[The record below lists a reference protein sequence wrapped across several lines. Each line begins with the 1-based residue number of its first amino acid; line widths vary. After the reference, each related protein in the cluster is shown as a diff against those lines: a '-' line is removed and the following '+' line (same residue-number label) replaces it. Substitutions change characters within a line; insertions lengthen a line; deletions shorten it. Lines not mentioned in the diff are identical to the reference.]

1 MICVIGR
8 AALVAGTLLIAATAS
23 AQDTEAPAAETTDTD
38 TDTDTVA
45 EGDVVV
51 ARVGQIEILLTEV
64 IGEIYSLSEEERS
77 KQPFDEMYDDYLQR
91 RIDRAMIFQAAVAA
105 GLRDDPQHA
114 KRMVQIE
121 RRVLSDQFVQNVIRG
136 QVRPS
141 DMKARYDAFVE
152 SESKR
157 REMRARYI
165 LAKDEAH
172 AIELKARLDAG
183 EDFED
188 VARSLDY
195 PAASRGGDLGYFNEQ
210 TMVPEVVAV
219 ARSLEVG
226 GISQPFQSQFG
237 WHLIKLEDRRAVRVR
252 EFDEV
257 RDQLIEDA
265 SKEVVENLV
274 TDLRANFPIE
284 RFNRDGTPVEDE
296 PEADSA
302 AEPADE

>member
-1 MICVIGR
+1 MICAIGR
-8 AALVAGTLLIAATAS
+8 AVLVAGTLLIAAPAS
-23 AQDTEAPAAETTDTD
+23 AQDTEAPAAETTDT
-38 TDTDTVA
+38 VA
-45 EGDVVV
+45 GGDVVV

-172 AIELKARLDAG
+172 AIELRARFDAG

-210 TMVPEVVAV
+210 TMVPEVVA
-219 ARSLEVG
+219 AAKSLEIG
-226 GISQPFQSQFG
+226 AISQPFQSQFG

-257 RDQLIEDA
+257 RDQLVEEA

-284 RFNRDGTPVEDE
+284 RFNRDGTPVEDA
-296 PEADSA
+296 PESESS
-302 AEPADE
+302 AEPADH

>member
-23 AQDTEAPAAETTDTD
+23 AQDTEAPVAETI
-38 TDTDTVA
+38 DTVA

-64 IGEIYSLSEEERS
+64 IGEIYSLSEEERN

-136 QVRPS
+136 QVRSS

-152 SESKR
+152 AESKR

-210 TMVPEVVAV
+210 TMVPEVVA
-219 ARSLEVG
+219 AAKSLEIG

-257 RDQLIEDA
+257 RDQLIEEA

-296 PEADSA
+296 PESS
-302 AEPADE
+302 AEPANE

>member
-23 AQDTEAPAAETTDTD
+23 AQDTEAPAAETI
-38 TDTDTVA
+38 DTVA

-64 IGEIYSLSEEERS
+64 IGEIYSLSEEERN

-136 QVRPS
+136 QVRSS

-152 SESKR
+152 AESKR

-210 TMVPEVVAV
+210 TMVPEVVA
-219 ARSLEVG
+219 AAKSLEIG

-257 RDQLIEDA
+257 RDQVIEEA
-265 SKEVVENLV
+265 WKEVVENLG
-274 TDLRANFPIE
+274 TDLRANFLI
-284 RFNRDGTPVEDE
+284 
-296 PEADSA
+296 
-302 AEPADE
+302 

>member
-23 AQDTEAPAAETTDTD
+23 AQDTEAPAAETI
-38 TDTDTVA
+38 DTVA

-64 IGEIYSLSEEERS
+64 IGEIYSLSEEERN

-136 QVRPS
+136 QVRSS

-152 SESKR
+152 AESKR
-157 REMRARYI
+157 REMRAR
-165 LAKDEAH
+165 
-172 AIELKARLDAG
+172 
-183 EDFED
+183 
-188 VARSLDY
+188 
-195 PAASRGGDLGYFNEQ
+195 
-210 TMVPEVVAV
+210 
-219 ARSLEVG
+219 
-226 GISQPFQSQFG
+226 
-237 WHLIKLEDRRAVRVR
+237 
-252 EFDEV
+252 
-257 RDQLIEDA
+257 
-265 SKEVVENLV
+265 
-274 TDLRANFPIE
+274 
-284 RFNRDGTPVEDE
+284 
-296 PEADSA
+296 
-302 AEPADE
+302 

>member
-23 AQDTEAPAAETTDTD
+23 AQDTEAPAAETI
-38 TDTDTVA
+38 DTVA

-64 IGEIYSLSEEERS
+64 IGDIYSLSEEERN

-136 QVRPS
+136 QVRSS

-152 SESKR
+152 AESKR

-210 TMVPEVVAV
+210 TMVPEVVA
-219 ARSLEVG
+219 AAKSLEIG

-257 RDQLIEDA
+257 RDQLIEEA

-296 PEADSA
+296 PESS
-302 AEPADE
+302 AEPANE

>member
-1 MICVIGR
+1 MICAIGR
-8 AALVAGTLLIAATAS
+8 AVLVAGTLLIAATAS
-23 AQDTEAPAAETTDTD
+23 AQDTEAPAAETTDT
-38 TDTDTVA
+38 VA
-45 EGDVVV
+45 GGDVVV

-172 AIELKARLDAG
+172 AIELRARFDAG

-210 TMVPEVVAV
+210 TMVPEVVA
-219 ARSLEVG
+219 AAKSLEIG
-226 GISQPFQSQFG
+226 AISQPFQSQFG

-257 RDQLIEDA
+257 RDQLVEEA

-284 RFNRDGTPVEDE
+284 RFNRDGTPVEDA
-296 PEADSA
+296 PESESS
-302 AEPADE
+302 AEPADH

>member
-1 MICVIGR
+1 MICAIGR
-8 AALVAGTLLIAATAS
+8 AGLVAGPLLIAATAS
-23 AQDTEAPAAETTDTD
+23 AQDTEAPAAETTDT
-38 TDTDTVA
+38 VA
-45 EGDVVV
+45 GGDVVV

-172 AIELKARLDAG
+172 AIELRARFDAG

-210 TMVPEVVAV
+210 TMVPEVVA
-219 ARSLEVG
+219 AAKSLEIG
-226 GISQPFQSQFG
+226 AISQPFQSQFG

-257 RDQLIEDA
+257 RDQLVEEA

-284 RFNRDGTPVEDE
+284 RFNRDGTPVEDA
-296 PEADSA
+296 PESESS
-302 AEPADE
+302 AEPADH

>member
-23 AQDTEAPAAETTDTD
+23 AQDTEAPAAETI
-38 TDTDTVA
+38 DTVA

-64 IGEIYSLSEEERS
+64 IGEIYSLSEEERN

-136 QVRPS
+136 QVRSS

-152 SESKR
+152 AESKR

-210 TMVPEVVAV
+210 TMVPEVVA
-219 ARSLEVG
+219 AAKSLEIG

-257 RDQLIEDA
+257 RDQLIEEA

-296 PEADSA
+296 PESS
-302 AEPADE
+302 AEPANE

>member
-8 AALVAGTLLIAATAS
+8 AVLVAGTLLIAATAS
-23 AQDTEAPAAETTDTD
+23 AQDTEAPAAETN
-38 TDTDTVA
+38 DTVA
-45 EGDVVV
+45 GGDVVV

-91 RIDRAMIFQAAVAA
+91 RIDRAMIFQAAIAA

-114 KRMVQIE
+114 KRMVMIE
-121 RRVLSDQFVQNVIRG
+121 RRVLSDQFVQNVSRG

-172 AIELKARLDAG
+172 AIELRARFDAG

-210 TMVPEVVAV
+210 TMVPEVVA
-219 ARSLEVG
+219 AAKSLEIG
-226 GISQPFQSQFG
+226 AISQPFQSQFG

-257 RDQLIEDA
+257 RDQLVEEA

-296 PEADSA
+296 PESESS
-302 AEPADE
+302 AEPADH

>member
-8 AALVAGTLLIAATAS
+8 AVLVAGTLLIAAAVS
-23 AQDTEAPAAETTDTD
+23 AQETDAPTTEMADTAAD
-38 TDTDTVA
+38 
-45 EGDVVV
+45 GDVVV

-64 IGEIYSLSEEERS
+64 IGEIYSLSEEERA
-77 KQPFDEMYDDYLQR
+77 KLPFDEMYDDYLQR
-91 RIDRAMIFQAAVAA
+91 RIDRAMIFQAAIAA

-114 KRMVQIE
+114 KRMVMIE
-121 RRVLSDQFVQNVIRG
+121 RQVLSDQFVQNVIRG
-136 QVRPS
+136 HVKPS
-141 DMKARYDAFVE
+141 DMKARYEIFVE
-152 SESKR
+152 AESKR

-183 EDFED
+183 EDFEE

-210 TMVPEVVAV
+210 TMVPEVVA
-219 ARSLEVG
+219 AAKSLEIG
-226 GISQPFQSQFG
+226 AISQPFQSQFG
-237 WHLIKLEDRRAVRVR
+237 WHLIKLEDSRAVRIREFEEVR
-252 EFDEV
+252 E
-257 RDQLIEDA
+257 QLIEDA

-296 PEADSA
+296 PESGSS

>member
-23 AQDTEAPAAETTDTD
+23 AQDTEAPAAETI
-38 TDTDTVA
+38 DTVA

-64 IGEIYSLSEEERS
+64 IGEIYSLSEEERN

-136 QVRPS
+136 QVRSS

-152 SESKR
+152 AESKR

-210 TMVPEVVAV
+210 TMVSEVVA
-219 ARSLEVG
+219 AAKSLEIG

-257 RDQLIEDA
+257 RDQLIEEA

-296 PEADSA
+296 PESS
-302 AEPADE
+302 AEPANE

>member
-1 MICVIGR
+1 MICAIGR
-8 AALVAGTLLIAATAS
+8 AVLVAGTLLIAATAS
-23 AQDTEAPAAETTDTD
+23 AQDTEAPAAETTDT
-38 TDTDTVA
+38 VA
-45 EGDVVV
+45 GGDVVV

-114 KRMVQIE
+114 KRMVQVE

-172 AIELKARLDAG
+172 AIELRARFDAG

-210 TMVPEVVAV
+210 TMVPEVVA
-219 ARSLEVG
+219 AAKSLEIG
-226 GISQPFQSQFG
+226 AISQPFQSQFG

-257 RDQLIEDA
+257 RDQLVEEA

-284 RFNRDGTPVEDE
+284 RFNRDGTPVEDA
-296 PEADSA
+296 PESESS
-302 AEPADE
+302 AEPADH

>member
-23 AQDTEAPAAETTDTD
+23 AQDTEAPAAETI
-38 TDTDTVA
+38 DTVA

-64 IGEIYSLSEEERS
+64 IGEIYSLSEEERN

-136 QVRPS
+136 QVRSS

-152 SESKR
+152 AESKR

-183 EDFED
+183 EDFDD

-210 TMVPEVVAV
+210 TMVPEVVA
-219 ARSLEVG
+219 AAKSLEIG

-257 RDQLIEDA
+257 RDQLIEEA

-296 PEADSA
+296 PESS
-302 AEPADE
+302 AEPANE